1 MRIISFS
8 KDVQKIC
15 AYIELYSPAAF
26 RFVAIDYNYSN
37 NTLLQSRKFVGIVY
51 KNLRAGI
58 EPPGPIAS

>member
-8 KDVQKIC
+8 KDVQKS

-58 EPPGPIAS
+58 KPPGPIAS